1 MIKKIIILLFVSFNL
16 LAHHPGNQVE
26 AVSPYPEI
34 SLDIQEDNIDGFNI
48 YFTVN
53 NFKITPENIG
63 KENIDNEGYLHIYV
77 NDIKIGRVYSNWSHV
92 PGRFFNLKKNI
103 IKVTLNTNM
112 NDDYVIDGK
121 PIVVEIEIK
130 N

>member
-1 MIKKIIILLFVSFNL
+1 MLKKILILFFISSSLF
-16 LAHHPGNQVE
+16 AHHPGNKIE
-26 AVSPYPEI
+26 ATYPFPEI
-34 SLDIQEDNIDGFNI
+34 SLDIKKDSIDGYNI
-48 YFTVN
+48 HLTLN